1 MMVRAINRR
10 SALGLLAAGST
21 SALIPTL
28 PPLFPE
34 PDAMFAM
41 CEARRRYLAAYAV
54 ADFEGMDGELAW
66 TEANDPD
73 PDNVLGRNPPPITSD
88 DGLRA
93 AIDYVASDVDFAQD
107 DHVRVLKRA
116 LEYLDSRRGWA

>member
-1 MMVRAINRR
+1 MANLTRR
-10 SALGLLAAGST
+10 TALGLLAAGS
-21 SALIPTL
+21 SGALAHTAAPIGL
-28 PPLFPE
+28 LAK
-34 PDAMFAM
+34 PDAMAVM

-88 DGLRA
+88 AGLRA

-116 LEYLDSRRGWA
+116 LEYLDSRSGWA